1 MTDPAIRLS
10 TITGVLGDA
19 LTEMHKRGEKIDDR
33 VMRLYLDLVVDKLK
47 TAADLDAL
55 AEKAR
60 VQKRKD
66 GPTVEEVKDALEVI
80 HRHKYASPND

>member
-1 MTDPAIRLS
+1 VTDLYDPAIRLS

-47 TAADLDAL
+47 TAALCI
-55 AEKAR
+55 
-60 VQKRKD
+60 KRTKPVAGFAHD
-66 GPTVEEVKDALEVI
+66 
-80 HRHKYASPND
+80 